1 MNDVMKELKRLTN
14 SARDEEAHAAFLV
27 DTLRNKDERKAVAE
41 HLAHMTMVRSQ
52 LDEILIGLMNRDDTL
67 NKAGEE
73 LAKRLGVP
81 VVNIEWYDTGDDGV
95 EDWSAPVM
103 ATVQFDGE
111 DWARFAIADA
121 VSDYWLEWL
130 AESLLTDC

>member
-1 MNDVMKELKRLTN
+1 MNDVMKDLKRLTN

-27 DTLRNKDERKAVAE
+27 DTLTDAHDRKAVAE

-52 LDEILIGLMNRDDTL
+52 LDEMLVGLMDRDDTL

-81 VVNIEWYDTGDDGV
+81 VVNVEWYDTGDEGV

-103 ATVQFDGE
+103 AMVQLDGE
-111 DWARFAIADA
+111 DWTRFAIADA

-130 AESLLTDC
+130 AESLLADC

>member
-1 MNDVMKELKRLTN
+1 MNDVLNDLKRLTN

-27 DTLRNKDERKAVAE
+27 DTLADAHDRKAVAE

-52 LDEILIGLMNRDDTL
+52 LDEMLIDLMNRDNTL
-67 NKAGEE
+67 FKAGEE

-81 VVNIEWYDTGDDGV
+81 VVNIEWYDTGDEDV

-103 ATVQFDGE
+103 ATATFDGE

-130 AESLLTDC
+130 AENLLADH